1 MKKISETNIRIVTAA
16 VVAPFVVLCFA
27 NYYSFI
33 GLVSAV
39 VLFSN
44 YEYLK
49 FSLKDSNHQTVRIAL
64 SGMIP
69 AIIVIYG
76 ILLDRFNDVETFT
89 PRPELIFAVGVIALA
104 SVVIVTVSDVRS
116 AKEIIANSVF
126 SLIYVGFDLA
136 FFYHIYLGFGS
147 SMALMALTSVWLFDT
162 GAYFIG
168 KRFGRIRI
176 SPSYSPKKSLEG
188 VIGGYVTT
196 LLFMLLFVSMSKL
209 VGLYNGPD
217 LGIPHFMVLAVVVSV
232 FGTIGDIVES
242 SFKRYH
248 GVKDSGSLLP
258 GHGGMLDRID
268 GVLFVTPMFYIFL
281 TLLT

>member
-1 MKKISETNIRIVTAA
+1 MKKISETSIRIVTAA
-16 VVAPFVVLCFA
+16 VVAPFVILCFV

-49 FSLKDSNHQTVRIAL
+49 FTLKGNNHQSVRIAL
-64 SGMIP
+64 SGVIP
-69 AIIVIYG
+69 AIIVVYG
-76 ILLDRFNDVETFT
+76 ILLDRFGNVESAA
-89 PRPELIFAVGVIALA
+89 PRPELIFAVGVISLT
-104 SVVIVTVSDVRS
+104 SIVIVTVSDVRG
-116 AKEIIANSVF
+116 AKEIIANAVF
-126 SLIYVGFDLA
+126 SLIYIGFDLA
-136 FFYHIYLGFGS
+136 FFFHIYLGFGA
-147 SMALMALTSVWLFDT
+147 SMALMALTSVWLFDI
-162 GAYFIG
+162 GAYFFG

-188 VIGGYVTT
+188 VIGGYLTT
-196 LLFMLLFVSMSKL
+196 LLFMLLFVSISKL

-217 LGIPHFMVLAVVVSV
+217 LGIPHFMVLAIVVSV
-232 FGTIGDIVES
+232 FGTIGDIAES

-248 GVKDSGSLLP
+248 GIKDSGNLLP

>member
-1 MKKISETNIRIVTAA
+1 MKKISETNIRIITAA
-16 VVAPFVVLCFA
+16 VVAPFVILCFV
-27 NYYSFI
+27 NYYSFK

-49 FSLKDSNHQTVRIAL
+49 FSLKENDHQAVRIAL
-64 SGMIP
+64 SGVIP
-69 AIIVIYG
+69 AIIVVYG
-76 ILLDRFNDVETFT
+76 ILLDRFGNVESAA
-89 PRPELIFAVGVIALA
+89 PRPELIFAVGVILLT
-104 SVVIVTVSDVRS
+104 SIVIVTVSDVRS
-116 AKEIIANSVF
+116 AKEIIANAVF
-126 SLIYVGFDLA
+126 SLIYVGFDLS
-136 FFYHIYLGFGS
+136 FFYHIYLGFGAA
-147 SMALMALTSVWLFDT
+147 MALMALTSVWLFDT
-162 GAYFIG
+162 GAYFFG

-176 SPSYSPKKSLEG
+176 SPSYSAKKSLEG

-196 LLFMLLFVSMSKL
+196 LLFMLLFFSISKF

-217 LGIPHFMVLAVVVSV
+217 LRIPHFMVLAIVVSV
-232 FGTIGDIVES
+232 FGTIGDIAES

-248 GVKDSGSLLP
+248 GVKDSGNLLP

-268 GVLFVTPMFYIFL
+268 SVLFVTPMFYIFL

>member
-1 MKKISETNIRIVTAA
+1 MKKISETSIRIVTAA
-16 VVAPFVVLCFA
+16 VVAPFVILCFV

-49 FSLKDSNHQTVRIAL
+49 FTLKGNNHQTVRIAL
-64 SGMIP
+64 SGVIP
-69 AIIVIYG
+69 AIIVVYG
-76 ILLDRFNDVETFT
+76 ILLDKFGNVESAA
-89 PRPELIFAVGVIALA
+89 PRPELIFAVGVISLT
-104 SVVIVTVSDVRS
+104 SIVIVTVADVRG
-116 AKEIIANSVF
+116 AKEIIANAVF
-126 SLIYVGFDLA
+126 SLIYIGFDLA
-136 FFYHIYLGFGS
+136 FFFHIYLGFGA

-162 GAYFIG
+162 GAYFFG

-188 VIGGYVTT
+188 VIGGYLTT
-196 LLFMLLFVSMSKL
+196 LLFMLLFVSISKL
-209 VGLYNGPD
+209 VGFYNGPD
-217 LGIPHFMVLAVVVSV
+217 LGIPHFMVLAIVVSV
-232 FGTIGDIVES
+232 FGTIGDIAES

-248 GVKDSGSLLP
+248 GVKDSGNLLP

>member
-1 MKKISETNIRIVTAA
+1 MKKISETSIRIVTAA
-16 VVAPFVVLCFA
+16 VVAPFVILCFV

-49 FSLKDSNHQTVRIAL
+49 FTLKGNNHQTVRIAL
-64 SGMIP
+64 SGVIP
-69 AIIVIYG
+69 AIIVVYG
-76 ILLDRFNDVETFT
+76 ILLDKFGNVESAA
-89 PRPELIFAVGVIALA
+89 PRPELIFAVGVISLT
-104 SVVIVTVSDVRS
+104 SIVVVTVADVRG
-116 AKEIIANSVF
+116 AKEIIANAVF
-126 SLIYVGFDLA
+126 SLIYIGFDLA
-136 FFYHIYLGFGS
+136 FFFHIYLGFGA

-162 GAYFIG
+162 GAYFFG

-188 VIGGYVTT
+188 VIGGYLTT
-196 LLFMLLFVSMSKL
+196 LLFMLLFVSISKL
-209 VGLYNGPD
+209 VGFYNGPD
-217 LGIPHFMVLAVVVSV
+217 LGIPHFMVLAIVVSV
-232 FGTIGDIVES
+232 FGTIGDIAES

-248 GVKDSGSLLP
+248 GVKDSGNLLP

>member
-1 MKKISETNIRIVTAA
+1 MKKISETNIRIITAA
-16 VVAPFVVLCFA
+16 VVAPFVILCFV

-49 FSLKDSNHQTVRIAL
+49 FSLKENDHQSVRIAL
-64 SGMIP
+64 SGVIP
-69 AIIVIYG
+69 AIIVVYG
-76 ILLDRFNDVETFT
+76 ILLDRFGNVESAA
-89 PRPELIFAVGVIALA
+89 PRPELIFAVGVISLT
-104 SVVIVTVSDVRS
+104 SIVVVTVADVRS
-116 AKEIIANSVF
+116 AKEIIANAVF

-136 FFYHIYLGFGS
+136 FFYHIYLGFGA

-162 GAYFIG
+162 GAYFFG
-168 KRFGRIRI
+168 KRFGHIRI

-196 LLFMLLFVSMSKL
+196 LLFMLLFVSISKL

-217 LGIPHFMVLAVVVSV
+217 LGIPHFMVLAIVVSV
-232 FGTIGDIVES
+232 FGTIGDIAES

-248 GVKDSGSLLP
+248 GVKDSGNLLP

>member
-1 MKKISETNIRIVTAA
+1 MKKISETNIRIITAA
-16 VVAPFVVLCFA
+16 VVAPFVILCFV

-33 GLVSAV
+33 GLVSTV

-49 FSLKDSNHQTVRIAL
+49 FSLKENDHQTVRIAL
-64 SGMIP
+64 SGVIP
-69 AIIVIYG
+69 AIIVVYG
-76 ILLDRFNDVETFT
+76 ILLDRFENVESAA
-89 PRPELIFAVGVIALA
+89 PRPELIFAVGVISLT
-104 SVVIVTVSDVRS
+104 SIVIVTVADVRS
-116 AKEIIANSVF
+116 AKEIIANAVF

-136 FFYHIYLGFGS
+136 FFYHIYLGFGA

-162 GAYFIG
+162 GAYFFG

-188 VIGGYVTT
+188 VIAGYVTT
-196 LLFMLLFVSMSKL
+196 LLFMLLFVSISKF

-217 LGIPHFMVLAVVVSV
+217 LGIPHFMVLAIVVSV
-232 FGTIGDIVES
+232 FGTIGDIAES

-248 GVKDSGSLLP
+248 SVKDSGNLLS

>member
-1 MKKISETNIRIVTAA
+1 MKKISETNIRIITAA
-16 VVAPFVVLCFA
+16 VVAPFVILCFV

-49 FSLKDSNHQTVRIAL
+49 FALKGNDHQTVRIAL
-64 SGMIP
+64 SGVIP
-69 AIIVIYG
+69 AIIVVYG
-76 ILLDRFNDVETFT
+76 ILLDRFGNVESAA
-89 PRPELIFAVGVIALA
+89 PRPELIFAVGVISLT
-104 SVVIVTVSDVRS
+104 SIVVVTVADVRS
-116 AKEIIANSVF
+116 AKEIIANAVF

-136 FFYHIYLGFGS
+136 FFYHIYLGFGA
-147 SMALMALTSVWLFDT
+147 SMALMSLTSVWLFDT
-162 GAYFIG
+162 GAYFFG

-196 LLFMLLFVSMSKL
+196 LLFMFLFVYISKL

-217 LGIPHFMVLAVVVSV
+217 LGIPHFMVLAIVVSV
-232 FGTIGDIVES
+232 FGTIGDIAES

-248 GVKDSGSLLP
+248 GVKDSGNLLP